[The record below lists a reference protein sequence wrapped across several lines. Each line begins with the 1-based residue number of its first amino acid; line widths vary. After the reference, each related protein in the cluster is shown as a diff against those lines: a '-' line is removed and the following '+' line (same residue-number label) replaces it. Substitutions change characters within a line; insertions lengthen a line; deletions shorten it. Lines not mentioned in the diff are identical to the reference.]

1 MNHPT
6 MNGAVLTGSRAVS
19 GTSRPPPMSQN
30 NLYKGFESSPIEAR
44 NWIIHKRFIRKEFE
58 LCKMIISDE
67 LTSSKGYNEYANFVL
82 GLILRREGKIQDSLE
97 CFQKCHVLNPKNVE
111 NIKQVARSLY
121 LFGRYQL
128 AIEGYLE
135 AEKRAESP
143 DPVIYFNLE
152 CFIKQDDLKA
162 AAEIYNVALQ
172 LYPSSSDLYTE
183 FGVLQMNRGDP
194 QSAFDKFGSALA
206 HEQTCT
212 KSLLAAGSIIQRNGD
227 YDVALAKYKVAA
239 QYLPESAALWNNVGM
254 CFFGKRK
261 YVAAISCLKRAN
273 YLAPLDWK
281 TLYNLGLVHI
291 HSKQYA
297 SAFNF
302 LSASIKLNHKHA
314 PSFML
319 LANALKNLDD
329 PDNTIKAYEQ
339 AIKLDP
345 EDPATR
351 VNYGVFLHSI
361 AEKQRA
367 LEQLNYFRKI
377 AQRIPHLDKQLL
389 ETAKTISSTLT
400 QDIVVHPQRSQ
411 PVEYETSADVLQPV
425 QSIST
430 EQEMLPD
437 EV

>member
-1 MNHPT
+1 MNQAA

-19 GTSRPPPMSQN
+19 GTSRPPAMAQN
-30 NLYKGFESSPIEAR
+30 NLYYKGFESSPIESR

-58 LCKMIISDE
+58 LCKNIISDE
-67 LTSSKGYNEYANFVL
+67 LKNSKGYNEYANFVL

-135 AEKRAESP
+135 AEKIAESP
-143 DPVIYFNLE
+143 DPVIYYNLGRCYLNLEQYDKAREYLTRAVQLGKTEESYVALAE
-152 CFIKQDDLKA
+152 CFIKLGDLKA
-162 AAEIYNVALQ
+162 AAEIYTVALQ

-212 KSLLAAGSIIQRNGD
+212 KSLLAAGSIIQKNGD

-319 LANALKNLDD
+319 LANTLKNLDD
-329 PDNTIKAYEQ
+329 PDNTVKAYEQ

-361 AEKQRA
+361 SEKQRA

-377 AQRIPHLDKQLL
+377 AQSVPYLDKQ
-389 ETAKTISSTLT
+389 
-400 QDIVVHPQRSQ
+400 
-411 PVEYETSADVLQPV
+411 V
-425 QSIST
+425 QYSYFST
-430 EQEMLPD
+430 EE
-437 EV
+437 